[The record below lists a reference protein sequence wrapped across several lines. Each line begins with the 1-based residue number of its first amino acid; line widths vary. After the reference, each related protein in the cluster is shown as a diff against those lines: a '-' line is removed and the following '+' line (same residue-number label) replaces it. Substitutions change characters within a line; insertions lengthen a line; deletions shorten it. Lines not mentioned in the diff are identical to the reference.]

1 MIFQSGA
8 SMKNFL
14 VAIMIAVVTL
24 TAGMSDA
31 EARRLGGGTYGR
43 QSQNVSRQAP
53 SPSYQQAARPA
64 PAAPAPAAP
73 QPAQPRPSGAWKG
86 VIGGALLGLG
96 LGSLMS
102 GAGLGGL
109 GGFGGG
115 VGSGL
120 GSLLMLGLLIA
131 AGVWVYRMMRRSNA
145 NSGNSGMQHAYA
157 GGTPEIGSRLE
168 SVEPT
173 RLQPASTGSAQVLPW
188 GVPSNFDSA
197 GFLRHAKT
205 CFIRLQAAWD
215 KGDINDLREFT
226 TPEMFA
232 EFRLQLQERG
242 ASPNHTDVM
251 SIEAELLGIETVGDE
266 YLASVRF
273 TGMIKEDEH
282 APAAPFTEVWN
293 FVKPVS
299 SGGWLLAGIQQIG

>member
-1 MIFQSGA
+1 
-8 SMKNFL
+8 MKNFL
-14 VAIMIAVVTL
+14 VAMMIATVVL

-31 EARRLGGGTYGR
+31 EARRLGGGGTYGR
-43 QSQNVSRQAP
+43 QSQTVSRQAPSP

-73 QPAQPRPSGAWKG
+73 QPAQPKPSGAWKG
-86 VIGGALLGLG
+86 MLGGALLGLG
-96 LGSLMS
+96 LGSLLS
-102 GAGLGGL
+102 GAGFGGMGGM
-109 GGFGGG
+109 GGFGA
-115 VGSGL
+115 GSGL

-131 AGVWVYRMMRRSNA
+131 AGVWVYRMLRRSNT
-145 NSGNSGMQHAYA
+145 NSAGMQHAYA

-168 SVEPT
+168 PVEPV
-173 RLQPASTGSAQVLPW
+173 RLQPTSIGSAQALPW

-242 ASPNHTDVM
+242 ASPNHTDVV
-251 SIEAELLGIETVGDE
+251 SIEAELLGIETANDE

-282 APAAPFTEVWN
+282 APATPFAEVWN
-293 FVKPVS
+293 FAKPIS